1 MPKKNLL
8 SNTISAPTI
17 DNLDLD
23 VPGCSNSSRYK
34 DESST
39 NTAATVI
46 LSSDS
51 DQSDFEKNEEDDIVI
66 LEPDEKDYLANDDD
80 GLMAT
85 KQVESEVNPGGQA
98 MLLGTFDEWIKVHNL
113 LRQEMSSFRNRSG
126 NILRYFCSRRHRSPK
141 CIFCV
146 FIVLMPKKQ
155 FRVYTV
161 GIFSKFLKQSNKCAR
176 LGYGSDPTIHKC
188 IEMRC
193 GEKLEKYFC
202 MCK

>member
-1 MPKKNLL
+1 MNKKEQSRIVLQTQLL
-8 SNTISAPTI
+8 NFW
-17 DNLDLD
+17 N
-23 VPGCSNSSRYK
+23 SRYIK

-39 NTAATVI
+39 NTAATATVI
-46 LSSDS
+46 RISSDS
-51 DQSDFEKNEEDDIVI
+51 DQSDFEQNEEDDIVI
-66 LEPDEKDYLANDDD
+66 LEPDEQDYLANDDD

-85 KQVESEVNPGGQA
+85 KQVESEVNAGGQA

-126 NILRYFCSRRHRSPK
+126 NILRYFYSRRHRSPK
-141 CIFCV
+141 CLFCV

-176 LGYGSDPTIHKC
+176 LGSDQTIHKC
-188 IEMRC
+188 FEMR
-193 GEKLEKYFC
+193 
-202 MCK
+202 